1 MATAEQIKAMI
12 RSHFEG
18 DSERFIT
25 VALQIAAHEA
35 KMGHPTLAHEI
46 RNIVDRAK
54 KKHGLM
60 PGLSLGRDLSDMLLE
75 NKPSLRLS
83 DLIVKDAM
91 CQRLDRILDEYRKRQ
106 KLKKH
111 GLANRRRLLL
121 AGPPGTGKTMTAS
134 ALAGELHLSLH
145 TILMHKLVT
154 KFMGETSAKLRQIFD
169 VIQEEPGVYLFDEF
183 DAIGAQR
190 GREYEVGEMRRVLN
204 SFLQFIEQDTSDS
217 MIIAATNTFEV
228 LDTALF
234 RRFDD
239 VLYYDL
245 PSSEE
250 RGQLIKNRLNGLISS
265 TIKIE
270 VISEDAEG
278 LSHAEITRACDDAL
292 KQVLLTRKKKVDK
305 KLLKGMLEHRR
316 EIYNKK
322 KGEINGR

>member
-1 MATAEQIKAMI
+1 MAMAEQIKALI
-12 RSHFEG
+12 RSHFDG
-18 DSERFIT
+18 NAERFVT

-35 KMGHPTLAHEI
+35 KTGHPAVAHDI
-46 RNIVDRAK
+46 RLYIDRAK
-54 KKHGLM
+54 KRHGLM
-60 PGLSLGRDLSDMLLE
+60 PGLSLSRDLSDMLLE
-75 NKPSLRLS
+75 SKPDERLS
-83 DLIVKDAM
+83 NLIVPEAVR
-91 CQRLDRILDEYRKRQ
+91 QRLDRILDEYRQRQ
-106 KLKKH
+106 TLKQYGMAH
-111 GLANRRRLLL
+111 RRRLLL

-134 ALAGELHLSLH
+134 VLAHELHLPLH

-190 GREYEVGEMRRVLN
+190 GREHEVGEMRRVLN

-217 MIIAATNTFEV
+217 MIIAATNTFDV

-250 RGQLIKNRLNGLISS
+250 LAQLIQNRLNGLMATSVKPDAIA
-265 TIKIE
+265 KE
-270 VISEDAEG
+270 VGG
-278 LSHAEITRACDDAL
+278 LSHAEITRACDDAI

-305 KLLKGMLEHRR
+305 KLLLMMLEHRR
-316 EIYNKK
+316 EIYSKQT
-322 KGEINGR
+322 G